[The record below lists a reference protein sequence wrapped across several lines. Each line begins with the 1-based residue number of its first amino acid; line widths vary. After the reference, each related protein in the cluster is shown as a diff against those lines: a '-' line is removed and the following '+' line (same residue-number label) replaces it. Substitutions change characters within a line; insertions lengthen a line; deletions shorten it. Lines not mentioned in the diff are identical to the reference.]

1 MEVRYMFNVNDTILY
16 GTHGICKITD
26 ITEQKFNG
34 STNKY
39 YILQPLHNTSSTIY
53 VPMDNEK
60 LIAKMRRILSE
71 EEIYELIKAMPDKN
85 GAWIENK
92 NERNE
97 YFRSILSNGDRAE
110 IIKLIKIIYQH
121 KEELKAIGKK
131 LHASDEQFFKEAE
144 KVIYDEFALVL
155 NIRYD
160 QVLPFIVD
168 QISLQA

>member
-1 MEVRYMFNVNDTILY
+1 MFNVNDTILY
-16 GTHGICKITD
+16 GTHSICKITD

-39 YILQPLHNTSSTIY
+39 YILQPLHNASSTIY

-121 KEELKAIGKK
+121 KEELKAIGKSFTLLTNSFSRRLRK
-131 LHASDEQFFKEAE
+131 
-144 KVIYDEFALVL
+144 
-155 NIRYD
+155 
-160 QVLPFIVD
+160 
-168 QISLQA
+168 

>member
-1 MEVRYMFNVNDTILY
+1 MFNVNDTILY
-16 GTHGICKITD
+16 GTHSICKITD
-26 ITEQKFNG
+26 ITEQKFNR

-39 YILQPLHNTSSTIY
+39 YILQPLHNASSTIY

-121 KEELKAIGKK
+121 KEELKAIGKSFTLLTNSFSRRLRK
-131 LHASDEQFFKEAE
+131 
-144 KVIYDEFALVL
+144 
-155 NIRYD
+155 
-160 QVLPFIVD
+160 
-168 QISLQA
+168 

>member
-1 MEVRYMFNVNDTILY
+1 MFNVNDKILY
-16 GTHGICKITD
+16 GTHGICKIVD

-39 YILQPLHNTSSTIY
+39 YILQPLHNASSTIY
-53 VPMDNEK
+53 VPLDNEK
-60 LIAKMRRILSE
+60 LLARMRRILSE
-71 EEIYELIKAMPDKN
+71 EEIYELIKAMPDKETS
-85 GAWIENK
+85 WIENK

-97 YFRSILSNGDRAE
+97 RFRSILSSGDRSE
-110 IIKLIKIIYQH
+110 IIKLIKVIYQH

-131 LHASDEQFFKEAE
+131 LHASDEQFFREAE

>member
-1 MEVRYMFNVNDTILY
+1 MFNVNDTILY
-16 GTHGICKITD
+16 GTHSKCKITD

-39 YILQPLHNTSSTIY
+39 YILQPLHNASSTIY

-121 KEELKAIGKK
+121 KEELKAIGKSFTLLTNSFSRRLRK
-131 LHASDEQFFKEAE
+131 
-144 KVIYDEFALVL
+144 
-155 NIRYD
+155 
-160 QVLPFIVD
+160 
-168 QISLQA
+168 

>member
-1 MEVRYMFNVNDTILY
+1 MFNVNDTILY

-34 STNKY
+34 SANKY
-39 YILQPLHNTSSTIY
+39 YILQPLHNASSTIY

-60 LIAKMRRILSE
+60 LLAKMRRILSE
-71 EEIYELIKAMPDKN
+71 EEIYELIKAMPDEETS
-85 GAWIENK
+85 WIENK

-97 YFRSILSNGDRAE
+97 RFRSIMSSGNRTE
-110 IIKLIKIIYQH
+110 IIKLIKVIYQH

-144 KVIYDEFALVL
+144 KIIYDEFALVL
-155 NIRYD
+155 NIRYE

-168 QISLQA
+168 QITLQA

>member
-1 MEVRYMFNVNDTILY
+1 MFNVNDTILY
-16 GTHGICKITD
+16 GTHGICKIVD

-39 YILQPLHNTSSTIY
+39 YILQPLHNASSTIY
-53 VPMDNEK
+53 VPLDNEK
-60 LIAKMRRILSE
+60 LLARMRRILSE
-71 EEIYELIKAMPDKN
+71 EEIYELIKAMPDKETS
-85 GAWIENK
+85 WIENK

-97 YFRSILSNGDRAE
+97 RFRSILSSGDRSE
-110 IIKLIKIIYQH
+110 IIKLIKVIYQH

-131 LHASDEQFFKEAE
+131 LHASDEQFFREAE

>member
-1 MEVRYMFNVNDTILY
+1 MFNVNDTILY
-16 GTHGICKITD
+16 GTHGICKISD
-26 ITEQKFNG
+26 ISEQKFNG
-34 STNKY
+34 STKKY
-39 YILQPLHNTSSTIY
+39 YILQPLHNASSTIY

-60 LIAKMRRILSE
+60 LLAKMRRILSE
-71 EEIYELIKAMPDKN
+71 EEIYELIKAMPDKETT
-85 GAWIENK
+85 WIENK

-97 YFRSILSNGDRAE
+97 HFRSILASGDRTE
-110 IIKLIKIIYQH
+110 IIKLIKVIYQH
-121 KEELKAIGKK
+121 KEELKAMSKK

-144 KVIYDEFALVL
+144 KIIYDEFALVL

>member
-1 MEVRYMFNVNDTILY
+1 
-16 GTHGICKITD
+16 
-26 ITEQKFNG
+26 
-34 STNKY
+34 
-39 YILQPLHNTSSTIY
+39 
-53 VPMDNEK
+53 MDNEK

>member
-1 MEVRYMFNVNDTILY
+1 MFNVNDKILY
-16 GTHGICKITD
+16 GTHGICKITN

-34 STNKY
+34 SANRY
-39 YILQPLHNTSSTIY
+39 YILQPLHNPSSTIY

-60 LIAKMRRILSE
+60 LMSKMRRILTE
-71 EEIYELIKAMPDKN
+71 EEIYELIKAMPDEN
-85 GAWIENK
+85 TSWIENK

-97 YFRSILSNGDRAE
+97 RFRSILSSGDRTE
-110 IIKLIKIIYQH
+110 IIKLIKVIYQH

-144 KVIYDEFALVL
+144 KIIYDEFALVL
-155 NIRYD
+155 NIRYE

>member
-1 MEVRYMFNVNDTILY
+1 MFNVNDTILY

-39 YILQPLHNTSSTIY
+39 YILQPLHNASSTIY

-121 KEELKAIGKK
+121 KEELKAIGKSFTLLTNSFSRRLRK
-131 LHASDEQFFKEAE
+131 
-144 KVIYDEFALVL
+144 
-155 NIRYD
+155 
-160 QVLPFIVD
+160 
-168 QISLQA
+168 